1 MTGGKK
7 IGIACSVLL
16 GLVIA
21 SIGGIYLAGLIYLL
35 MNKQFPPQPEFST
48 WYAYWTHYGANPAV
62 AKKLKISAGISAFL
76 VYAVPLF
83 LVLQGLRT
91 RRELHGSARFAS
103 PEEVA
108 KSQLNGSN
116 GVVVGKH
123 KGRYLIFEGQEFILL
138 AAPTRSG
145 KGVGFVVPNL
155 LQYDGSCVNMDIKQ
169 ENFDITA
176 GFRANNGQEVYLF
189 NPFAEDLRTHR
200 YNMLEYISNDP
211 KFRISDI
218 QAIGFAL
225 YPDPANGKD
234 PFFDQQA
241 RNLFMGLA
249 LYLCE
254 TPALPRTIG
263 ELLRQSSGKGQP
275 IKEYLQGIIN
285 ARNFVEEEQEEDVLD
300 ADGVPKF
307 DKETGEIKRRKV
319 KVLVPRLWSEGDEG
333 EPPLSEA
340 CVDALNRFLQTSDN
354 TLSSILASLN
364 APLSIWANP
373 IVDAATSANDFDLR
387 DVRKRK
393 MTIYIGVTPDHL
405 AEAALL
411 INVFFT
417 QLINLNTKELPKQNP
432 ELKYQCLLLMDEFT
446 AIGKVGQ
453 IATAVSYMAGYNMR
467 LAPVIQSMSQLAA
480 TYGQD
485 VARNIATNH
494 ALQIV
499 YAPREQ
505 KDANEYSE
513 MLGFQTEKNKSRSRQ
528 LGKGSASESV
538 SDQRRALLL
547 PQELKEIGKW
557 KEIILLENLKPVLCD
572 KIKYFDDPVF
582 TERIMPAPVVP
593 KLNLDLHIAIV
604 ENRTRELTSGDVE
617 GGVDLSLLALNLDLI
632 PKLDG
637 DQAAS
642 EEDVENVINGIF
654 GALGLDDTTNTESDL
669 EEVNGEEDLRND
681 EGTENAWEQADAAG
695 ELSEVAE
702 GDLDDQAEPMDNI
715 VSGTASEGLRGEE
728 NFVGTQIL
736 PGIDLAALEVDSLSL
751 SVAAESSDTAVDLSV
766 LEWDDE
772 EPTHVNDEPPID
784 DVFDYSEDDDDRN
797 VI

>member
-1 MTGGKK
+1 MSARKK
-7 IGIACSVLL
+7 VGIAVAIVLAFGVL
-16 GLVIA
+16 TV
-21 SIGGIYLAGLIYLL
+21 GGIYLAGLIYLL
-35 MNKQFPPQPEFST
+35 MNKQFPPQPEFTT
-48 WYAYWTHYGANPAV
+48 WYSYWVHYGSHPAV
-62 AKKLKISAGISAFL
+62 AKKLKIAAGISAAIVYL
-76 VYAVPLF
+76 VPAFV
-83 LVLQGLRT
+83 VLQGLRS

-103 PEEVA
+103 HEEVA

-123 KGRYLIFEGQEFILL
+123 NGRYLIFEGQEFILL

-176 GFRANNGQEVYLF
+176 GFRAFNGQEVYLF

-200 YNMLEYISNDP
+200 YNMLEYISDDP

-241 RNLFMGLA
+241 RNLFMGIA

-263 ELLRQSSGKGQP
+263 ELLRQSSGKGKP

-285 ARNFVEEEQEEDVLD
+285 SRNFVEEDREEDVLD
-300 ADGVPKF
+300 SDGVPKI
-307 DKETGEIKRRKV
+307 DKETGEIKRRTV
-319 KVLVPRLWSEGDEG
+319 KVLVPRVWVEGDSG
-333 EPPLSEA
+333 DPLLSEA
-340 CVDALNRFLQTSDN
+340 CIDALNRFLQTSDN

-417 QLINLNTKELPKQNP
+417 QLINLNTKELPKQN
-432 ELKYQCLLLMDEFT
+432 EALKYQCLLLMDEFT

-480 TYGQD
+480 TYGKD

-505 KDANEYSE
+505 QDANEYSE
-513 MLGFQTEKNKSRSRQ
+513 MLGTFTEKNKSRSRQ
-528 LGKGSASESV
+528 LGKGSSSESV

-557 KEIILLENLKPVLCD
+557 RQIILLENLKPVLCD
-572 KIKYFDDPVF
+572 KIKYFEDPVF
-582 TERIMPAPVVP
+582 KARILPAPQVP
-593 KLNLDLHIAIV
+593 KLDLDLHIAIV
-604 ENRTRELTSGDVE
+604 EQRTRELTEEDVE
-617 GGVDLSLLALNLDLI
+617 GGVDLSKLAVNLNLL
-632 PKLDG
+632 PRLDQEG
-637 DQAAS
+637 EAS
-642 EEDVENVINGIF
+642 AEEVSSVIDGIF
-654 GALGLDDTTNTESDL
+654 GALGFGELGDETYADEDDSAHVVPEADGEPWESTE
-669 EEVNGEEDLRND
+669 E
-681 EGTENAWEQADAAG
+681 AG
-695 ELSEVAE
+695 EVYEVYEDVGPEEYVDTIVSTTHAVELAAIEVPAVATSVTTVDLSMLERDSLQL
-702 GDLDDQAEPMDNI
+702 GSHDDQ
-715 VSGTASEGLRGEE
+715 EGAG
-728 NFVGTQIL
+728 
-736 PGIDLAALEVDSLSL
+736 
-751 SVAAESSDTAVDLSV
+751 VDLSV
-766 LEWDDE
+766 LDWDDE
-772 EPTHVNDEPPID
+772 VHYVSSDEPPTD
-784 DVFDYSEDDDDRN
+784 PDY
-797 VI
+797 

>member
-1 MTGGKK
+1 MTAGKK
-7 IGIACSVLL
+7 IGIAVSIVLALSVLT
-16 GLVIA
+16 V
-21 SIGGIYLAGLIYLL
+21 GGVYLAGLIYLL
-35 MNKQFPPQPEFST
+35 MNKQFPPQPEFTT
-48 WYAYWTHYGANPAV
+48 WYSYWVHYGSHPAV
-62 AKKLKISAGISAFL
+62 AKKLKIAAGISAAIVYLVPAFL
-76 VYAVPLF
+76 VI
-83 LVLQGLRT
+83 QGLRS

-103 PEEVA
+103 HEEVA
-108 KSQLNGSN
+108 RSQLNGSN

-123 KGRYLIFEGQEFILL
+123 NGRYLIFEGQEFILL

-176 GFRANNGQEVYLF
+176 GFRALNGQEVYLF

-200 YNMLEYISNDP
+200 YNMLEYISDDP

-241 RNLFMGLA
+241 RNLFMGIA

-254 TPALPRTIG
+254 TPGLPRTVG
-263 ELLRQSSGKGQP
+263 ELLRQSSGKGKP

-285 ARNFVEEEQEEDVLD
+285 ARNFVEEDREEDVLD
-300 ADGVPKF
+300 SDGIPKV
-307 DKETGEIKRRKV
+307 DKETGEIKRRTV
-319 KVLVPRLWSEGDEG
+319 KVLVPRVWVEGDPG
-333 EPPLSEA
+333 DPLLSEP
-340 CVDALNRFLQTSDN
+340 CIDALNRFLQTSDN

-387 DVRKRK
+387 DVRKKK

-417 QLINLNTKELPKQNP
+417 QLINLNTKELPKQN
-432 ELKYQCLLLMDEFT
+432 EALKYQCLLLMDEFT

-480 TYGQD
+480 TYGKD

-505 KDANEYSE
+505 QDANEYSE
-513 MLGFQTEKNKSRSRQ
+513 MLGTFTEKNKSRSRQ
-528 LGKGSASESV
+528 LGKGSSSESV

-557 KEIILLENLKPVLCD
+557 RQIILLENLKPVLCD

-582 TERIMPAPVVP
+582 KARILPAPQVP
-593 KLNLDLHIAIV
+593 KLDLDLHIAIV
-604 ENRTRELTSGDVE
+604 EHRTRELTEADVE
-617 GGVDLSLLALNLDLI
+617 GGVDLSKLAVNLNLL
-632 PKLDG
+632 PRLDQEG
-637 DQAAS
+637 EAS
-642 EEDVENVINGIF
+642 AEEVSSVIDGIF
-654 GALGLDDTTNTESDL
+654 GALGFDELSDETYAEES
-669 EEVNGEEDLRND
+669 ED
-681 EGTENAWEQADAAG
+681 EGEHAVLEADGEPWESTGETGEVYEVVEVVEPSEHVDTIVSTSPTLELAVVGIPEVATSVKTVDLSTLDLDSLHFGEAG
-695 ELSEVAE
+695 EHEDA
-702 GDLDDQAEPMDNI
+702 G
-715 VSGTASEGLRGEE
+715 
-728 NFVGTQIL
+728 
-736 PGIDLAALEVDSLSL
+736 
-751 SVAAESSDTAVDLSV
+751 VDLSV
-766 LEWDDE
+766 LDWDDE
-772 EPTHVNDEPPID
+772 VHVVSSDEPPTD
-784 DVFDYSEDDDDRN
+784 PDY
-797 VI
+797 

>member
-1 MTGGKK
+1 MNAGKK
-7 IGIACSVLL
+7 IGIAVSVVLAL
-16 GLVIA
+16 GVLTA
-21 SIGGIYLAGLIYLL
+21 GGVYLAGLIYLL
-35 MNKQFPPQPEFST
+35 MNKQFPPQPEFTT
-48 WYAYWTHYGANPAV
+48 WYSYWVHYGSHAAV
-62 AKKLKISAGISAFL
+62 AKKLKIAAGISAAIVYL
-76 VYAVPLF
+76 VPAFV
-83 LVLQGLRT
+83 VIQGLRS

-103 PEEVA
+103 HEEVA

-123 KGRYLIFEGQEFILL
+123 NGRYLIFEGQEFILL

-176 GFRANNGQEVYLF
+176 GFRALNGQEVYLF

-200 YNMLEYISNDP
+200 YNMLEYISDDP

-241 RNLFMGLA
+241 RNLFMGIA

-263 ELLRQSSGKGQP
+263 ELLRQSSGKGKP

-285 ARNFVEEEQEEDVLD
+285 ARNFVEEDREEDVLD
-300 ADGVPKF
+300 SDGIPKI
-307 DKETGEIKRRKV
+307 DKETGEIKRRTV
-319 KVLVPRLWSEGDEG
+319 KVLVPRVWVEGDPG
-333 EPPLSEA
+333 DPLLSEA
-340 CVDALNRFLQTSDN
+340 CIDALNRFLQTSDN

-432 ELKYQCLLLMDEFT
+432 ALKYQCLLLMDEFT

-480 TYGQD
+480 TYGKE

-505 KDANEYSE
+505 QDANEYSE
-513 MLGFQTEKNKSRSRQ
+513 MLGTFTEKNKSRSRQ
-528 LGKGSASESV
+528 LGKGSSSESV

-557 KEIILLENLKPVLCD
+557 RQIILLENLKPVLCD

-582 TERIMPAPVVP
+582 TARILPAPQVP
-593 KLNLDLHIAIV
+593 KLDLDLHIAIV
-604 ENRTRELTSGDVE
+604 EHRTRELTEADVE
-617 GGVDLSLLALNLDLI
+617 GGVDLSKLAVNLNLL
-632 PKLDG
+632 PRLDQEG
-637 DQAAS
+637 EAS
-642 EEDVENVINGIF
+642 AEEVSSVIDGIF
-654 GALGLDDTTNTESDL
+654 GALGFGELGDETYA
-669 EEVNGEEDLRND
+669 EEGED
-681 EGTENAWEQADAAG
+681 EGEHAVLEADGEPWESTGETGEVYEVVEVVEVVEPSEHGDTIVSTPPTLELAVVGVPEVATSVTTVDLSMLELDSLHFG
-695 ELSEVAE
+695 EL
-702 GDLDDQAEPMDNI
+702 
-715 VSGTASEGLRGEE
+715 GEHE
-728 NFVGTQIL
+728 DAG
-736 PGIDLAALEVDSLSL
+736 
-751 SVAAESSDTAVDLSV
+751 VDLSV
-766 LEWDDE
+766 LDWDDE
-772 EPTHVNDEPPID
+772 VHVVSSDEPPTD
-784 DVFDYSEDDDDRN
+784 PDY
-797 VI
+797 